1 MVLSKRLGSA
11 DVAGNDAKTG
21 SAPGFAFTSARSEFT
36 IPGLSECS
44 PLLKYSRDNSSTIKA
59 I

>member
-11 DVAGNDAKTG
+11 DVAGNDARTG
-21 SAPGFAFTSARSEFT
+21 SAPGFAFPSARSAFI
-36 IPGLSECS
+36 IPGLSVCP
-44 PLLKYSRDNSSTIKA
+44 PLLKYSRDSSSTIKA